1 MDTTFLNYFWQLA
14 SLDAEERQNA
24 AKNLIT
30 HLHKSYQE
38 FAKSEKVS
46 DLKDIR
52 DFSG

>member
-24 AKNLIT
+24 AKELIV
-30 HLHKSYQE
+30 HLHKSYQQ
-38 FAKSEKVS
+38 FSKSENAS

-52 DFSG
+52 YFSG